1 VKKPHSKDEP
11 ETIGRYNRARRD
23 ETYSGIFLVFQYKID
38 VGIRRLAKEW
48 AKKNHFKLDREC
60 EHIMII
66 KNETVTDIITVSYR
80 DGYWVEGGYFD
91 LVKICDKHAQWIIFS
106 NGMTAF
112 NFMEWKNI
120 NQSTMEI
127 LIGETFD
134 ELDFKKEIFEPE
146 GFQIDSNWKFRK
158 KYSYCPNSGIDFG

>member
-1 VKKPHSKDEP
+1 
-11 ETIGRYNRARRD
+11 
-23 ETYSGIFLVFQYKID
+23 
-38 VGIRRLAKEW
+38 
-48 AKKNHFKLDREC
+48 
-60 EHIMII
+60 
-66 KNETVTDIITVSYR
+66 
-80 DGYWVEGGYFD
+80 
-91 LVKICDKHAQWIIFS
+91 
-106 NGMTAF
+106 MTAF